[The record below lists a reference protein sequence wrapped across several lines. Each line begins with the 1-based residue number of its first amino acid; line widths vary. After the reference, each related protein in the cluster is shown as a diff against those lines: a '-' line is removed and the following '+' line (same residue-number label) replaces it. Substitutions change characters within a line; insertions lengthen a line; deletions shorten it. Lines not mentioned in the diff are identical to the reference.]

1 MRNIIEKIPKI
12 SKFLA
17 TISVILATTSVTSI
31 VLVIIAFSKKDI
43 SMIYMV
49 ITLLNSIT
57 VFACLIILIK
67 QDLKLK
73 KWRR

>member
-1 MRNIIEKIPKI
+1 MRNIIKKTPKI

-17 TISVILATTSVTSI
+17 TISVILVTISVTSI
-31 VLVIIAFSKKDI
+31 ALVVIAFSKKDI

-49 ITLLNSIT
+49 IILLNSIT

-73 KWRR
+73 K

>member
-1 MRNIIEKIPKI
+1 MRYFIEKIPKI

-17 TISVILATTSVTSI
+17 TISVILATISVTSI
-31 VLVIIAFSKKDI
+31 VLVIIAFSKNDI
-43 SMIYMV
+43 SMIYIV

-73 KWRR
+73 K